1 MSITTPH
8 RHNHANMYGLA
19 RHPGH
24 YDRVAGILARP
35 LYRRVV
41 ADVTA
46 AAPAAGSVVLD
57 VGTGP
62 GRLARLI
69 AGGCPTVTVEGVDLS
84 QEMIT
89 SATSTTRLEG
99 IENVR
104 FQVADVTSLPFADGS
119 VNLVVSTISLHH
131 WDDPVA
137 GLTEIA
143 RVLAPGWACLD
154 LRLPCS
160 PSRTR
165 PDRLGAGDRPHAGK
179 PPDRNRSPEPNRPT
193 RAQYPCLALGST
205 TQAAKSAATMAGA
218 CLARTAK
225 RRGGTEA
232 ALMDVLFG
240 QRRSGESARSAV
252 ISTVSA
258 CGNGPTASTEAFSR
272 ACCSVRIPGN
282 GMIDGSRA
290 NR

>member
-1 MSITTPH
+1 MSTTTPH
-8 RHNHANMYGLA
+8 RHNQANMYGLA

-89 SATSTTRLEG
+89 SATFTTRLEG

-137 GLTEIA
+137 GLSEIA
-143 RVLAPGWACLD
+143 RVLAPAGRAWIYDFRVA
-154 LRLPCS
+154 LRGP
-160 PSRTR
+160 
-165 PDRLGAGDRPHAGK
+165 
-179 PPDRNRSPEPNRPT
+179 
-193 RAQYPCLALGST
+193 
-205 TQAAKSAATMAGA
+205 
-218 CLARTAK
+218 ARTASVP
-225 RRGGTEA
+225 GIDLTLESPLIGTGR
-232 ALMDVLFG
+232 LNPIGRLVL
-240 QRRSGESARSAV
+240 
-252 ISTVSA
+252 ST
-258 CGNGPTASTEAFSR
+258 R
-272 ACCSVRIPGN
+272 A
-282 GMIDGSRA
+282 
-290 NR
+290 